1 MEGRAWSVGVC
12 RLSWF
17 VAVAG
22 AVGFGCAPGESA
34 IPEQVVLG
42 RSAALQATPADPV
55 AFCLASGLNVIIGDA
70 GPNTLVGTTGADC
83 IVGLG
88 GADNIRGN
96 GGNDII
102 FGGDGDDTI
111 VGGNGN
117 DLIFGGAGNDNISGN
132 GGADQIFGEAGDDR
146 IDGGDDNDVL
156 NDCQGANT
164 FVGGAGSNVCQGQ
177 SPSTFSGCQTMVTC
191 NASDWAQFQHDATH
205 GGVNPDEGAFTAAG
219 LTAPLQVAF
228 KAHFGDGTIDEAGPV
243 EADGV
248 LYIADFGS
256 SPDFAG
262 RVSAF
267 NAAGCGGGPGSS
279 CEPMWQGPTGGDIT
293 TTPAVGGGF
302 VMVASRSRTP
312 PPTTPPFLFAFD
324 VHGCPNGSCQPA
336 WRGALVNAVSD
347 SSPVY
352 ANGIVYVGDFAG
364 RLYAFDVA
372 ACAAK
377 HNNNCQ
383 PLWTGQ
389 AGPEEELT
397 TAPVVGA
404 HFVLVSSLLNDPN
417 VFTGRLNAF
426 TLGGCGNAPGV
437 PCPPAWT
444 ADIVGP
450 GVGQTV
456 ASGTVFVTSGTL
468 FGDGPSSNFHALAF
482 SEAGCGG
489 PVCAPLRTYDTGDVT
504 LFGGALATPV
514 VAGSTLLVSS
524 QNTSDIDNTSGVVS
538 AYSADGSTGCKQ
550 GRCEPIWIGASSPPT
565 NGSATPPAVA
575 ANVVFVGRYP
585 ATGFQTV
592 GNDAGVFAF
601 DLGGCGSGQRL
612 CAPLSLTQV
621 GLNQLSFT
629 APLAIARGKVFFS
642 SNDNDDNH
650 SNVYAL
656 SPP

>member
-1 MEGRAWSVGVC
+1 MS
-12 RLSWF
+12 
-17 VAVAG
+17 
-22 AVGFGCAPGESA
+22 
-34 IPEQVVLG
+34 EQVVEA
-42 RSAALQATPADPV
+42 RTAALQATPGDPV
-55 AFCLASGLNVIIGDA
+55 AFCLASGLNVIIGDD
-70 GPNTLVGTTGADC
+70 GPNTLVGTTGDDC

-88 GADNIRGN
+88 GADSIRGN

-111 VGGNGN
+111 VAGGGS
-117 DLIFGGAGNDNISGN
+117 DLIFGGLGN
-132 GGADQIFGEAGDDR
+132 DR
-146 IDGGDDNDVL
+146 IDGGGADDVL
-156 NDCQGANT
+156 VDCQGANT

-191 NASDWAQFQHDATH
+191 NPSDWAQFQHDAAH
-205 GGVNPDEGAFTAAG
+205 GGVNPDEGAFTVAG
-219 LTAPLQVAF
+219 MTGPLQVSF
-228 KAHFGDGTIDEAGPV
+228 EAHFGDGTIDEAGPV
-243 EADGV
+243 ESDGV
-248 LYIADFGS
+248 LYIADFGA

-262 RVSAF
+262 SVSAF
-267 NAAGCGGGPGSS
+267 DAAGCGGGPGSS
-279 CEPMWQGPTGGDIT
+279 CEPLWKGATGGDIT

-302 VMVASRSRTP
+302 VMVASRSPTP
-312 PPTTPPFLFAFD
+312 TPTNPPFLFAFD
-324 VHGCPNGSCQPA
+324 VHGCPNGACKPV
-336 WRGALVNAVSD
+336 WRGTLANAVSD
-347 SSPVY
+347 SSPAF
-352 ANGIVYVGDFAG
+352 ANGIVYVGDATG

-372 ACAAK
+372 ACGAR
-377 HNNNCQ
+377 HDLNCA

-417 VFTGRLNAF
+417 VLTGRLNAF
-426 TLGGCGNAPGV
+426 TLGGCGNPPGV
-437 PCPPAWT
+437 ACAPAWT
-444 ADIVGP
+444 ADIAGP

-456 ASGTVFVTSGTL
+456 AAGTVFVTSGTL
-468 FGDGPSSNFHALAF
+468 FGNGPSSNFHALAF

-489 PVCAPLRTYDTGDVT
+489 SVCTPLRTYDTGDVN

-524 QNTSDIDNTSGVVS
+524 QNTSDINNTSGVVS
-538 AYSADGSTGCKQ
+538 AYSADGSSGCKQ
-550 GRCEPIWIGASSPPT
+550 NRCEPLWIGASSPPT
-565 NGSATPPAVA
+565 NGAATPPAVA

-585 ATGFQTV
+585 ATGFQQV

-601 DLGGCGSGQRL
+601 DLRGCGPSQRL

-621 GLNQLSFT
+621 GLNQLSFA